1 MKINR
6 PIERPELTGRL
17 QKTYDSLLKFVDA
30 LNEKELTESFVNTS
44 NEQIAELDQLAS
56 DDRVFKKKLVK
67 IRSSLSSRAIKE
79 LKYIPKNYYMVL
91 GMAIGMSAF
100 GIPMGVVFGT
110 VMDNMGLLSLGIPIG
125 MSMGMVFGIAL
136 DKKAQ
141 DEGRQLSATQ

>member
-56 DDRVFKKKLVK
+56 DDRAFKKNLVK

-79 LKYIPKNYYMVL
+79 LKYVPKNYYMVL
-91 GMAIGMSAF
+91 GMAIGMAAF
-100 GIPMGVVFGT
+100 GVPFGAALG
-110 VMDNMGLLSLGIPIG
+110 NIASGIPIG
-125 MSMGMVFGIAL
+125 MALGLAFGIAL

-141 DEGRQLSATQ
+141 DEGRQLSVTR